1 MCQGGRLLADFV
13 AGTREQPNVP
23 ELAGNLAHTVEGEW
37 VVWAYKLARPHSDEF
52 LPLTGRGGPYPADAQ
67 AECSVVPERRPV
79 RIPAAAFAPQRGAL
93 LESRHSAPDPACSCG
108 FHALSN
114 LSALNFMGAPFS
126 RRNRGEPSLACL
138 AVLLSGRVL
147 AFEWP
152 GGPGTVL
159 FRAARQT
166 VVSVAPWPAV
176 TRNGDELW
184 TVEQILAA
192 STQSQGWWPKG
203 HGDPDG
209 RLARLP
215 LVQPFGSGP
224 VRLQLPSEPAR
235 VAVDD
240 HVVWCGP
247 EPGPARQ
254 LAELVAT

>member
-1 MCQGGRLLADFV
+1 M
-13 AGTREQPNVP
+13 AG
-23 ELAGNLAHTVEGEW
+23 
-37 VVWAYKLARPHSDEF
+37 
-52 LPLTGRGGPYPADAQ
+52 
-67 AECSVVPERRPV
+67 
-79 RIPAAAFAPQRGAL
+79 
-93 LESRHSAPDPACSCG
+93 
-108 FHALSN
+108 
-114 LSALNFMGAPFS
+114 PFS
-126 RRNRGEPSLACL
+126 RRGSWAGLACL
-138 AVLLSGRVL
+138 AVVLSGRVL

-166 VVSVAPWPAV
+166 VVKVVGWPEMKQA
-176 TRNGDELW
+176 RDELW

-192 STQSQGWWPKG
+192 SAQSQGRWPRG
-203 HGDPDG
+203 PGDPDG

-224 VRLQLPSEPAR
+224 VQLQLPSEPAR

-247 EPGPARQ
+247 EPEPARQ